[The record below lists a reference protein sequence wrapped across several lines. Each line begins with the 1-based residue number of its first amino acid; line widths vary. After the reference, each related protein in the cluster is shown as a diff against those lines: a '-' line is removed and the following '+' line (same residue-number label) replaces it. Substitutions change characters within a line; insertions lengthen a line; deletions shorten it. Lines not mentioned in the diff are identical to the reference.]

1 MIRVLHAT
9 ATMLQGRAYFANG
22 PAVFERSTDF
32 IDWVPVSTN
41 ATGAAEA
48 SFSLA
53 LDPTNGAAFYRV
65 VQPSV
70 P

>member
-1 MIRVLHAT
+1 VTAT
-9 ATMLQGRAYFANG
+9 ALEGKAYFANG
-22 PAVFERSTDF
+22 PAVFERSSDL
-32 IDWVPVSTN
+32 IDWAPVSTN

-53 LDPTNGAAFYRV
+53 LDPTKRAAFYRV